1 MKNKEML
8 KLYKQILREIR
19 TSKYHD
25 KISLDKNFEF
35 KSGNENCQEISI
47 ILTKKEK
54 EDISN
59 GIYNPKTSILKEL
72 DYIVS
77 ISNDYNISPLK
88 SIEEKQ
94 IYLKAIKRIKKELVI
109 KYFSNLFKDFI
120 SAFNIK
126 KLVKAHDDLYTY
138 SQLSTFFG
146 GVTATLVMIAFECSI
161 LIIASGIIFT
171 LCPTL
176 CFILINFIKKRHI
189 SHVNNVENKKQLI
202 QAMINSDYLFKNLEL
217 SSPKESKLLEVES
230 KSSTKNIQDPVF
242 NEIFK
247 LIELLSTSN
256 LSRQTIQNYL
266 SKIKSI
272 KEAYASRL
280 SQINEL
286 SVDNEYT
293 IQGCFIQEIAKLEYD
308 IRSSIDQNKE
318 TIQNQTESNL
328 IDAKIY
334 SLEQRTK
341 NR

>member
-1 MKNKEML
+1 
-8 KLYKQILREIR
+8 
-19 TSKYHD
+19 
-25 KISLDKNFEF
+25 
-35 KSGNENCQEISI
+35 
-47 ILTKKEK
+47 
-54 EDISN
+54 
-59 GIYNPKTSILKEL
+59 
-72 DYIVS
+72 
-77 ISNDYNISPLK
+77 
-88 SIEEKQ
+88 
-94 IYLKAIKRIKKELVI
+94 
-109 KYFSNLFKDFI
+109 
-120 SAFNIK
+120 
-126 KLVKAHDDLYTY
+126 
-138 SQLSTFFG
+138 
-146 GVTATLVMIAFECSI
+146 
-161 LIIASGIIFT
+161 
-171 LCPTL
+171 
-176 CFILINFIKKRHI
+176 
-189 SHVNNVENKKQLI
+189 
-202 QAMINSDYLFKNLEL
+202 MINSDYLFKNLEL

>member
-1 MKNKEML
+1 M
-8 KLYKQILREIR
+8 
-19 TSKYHD
+19 
-25 KISLDKNFEF
+25 
-35 KSGNENCQEISI
+35 
-47 ILTKKEK
+47 
-54 EDISN
+54 
-59 GIYNPKTSILKEL
+59 
-72 DYIVS
+72 
-77 ISNDYNISPLK
+77 
-88 SIEEKQ
+88 
-94 IYLKAIKRIKKELVI
+94 KAINRLKKELVI
-109 KYFSNLFKDFI
+109 KYIRNLYKDFI

-146 GVTATLVMIAFECSI
+146 GVPAIIIMIAFECSI

-176 CFILINFIKKRHI
+176 GFILINFIKKRHI

-266 SKIKSI
+266 SKIKAI

-280 SQINEL
+280 SQINDL

-293 IQGCFIQEIAKLEYD
+293 IQGYFIQEIAKLEYE
-308 IRSSIDQNKE
+308 IKASITQNKE